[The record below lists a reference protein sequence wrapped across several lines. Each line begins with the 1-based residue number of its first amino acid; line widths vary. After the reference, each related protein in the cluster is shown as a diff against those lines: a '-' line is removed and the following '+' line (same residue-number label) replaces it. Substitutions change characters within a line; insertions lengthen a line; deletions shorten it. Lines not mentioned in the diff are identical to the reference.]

1 MWGRL
6 NIFLTNVIKDFI
18 KNKFKYTTLR
28 GTFRKTRN
36 IQLSQDKNEALLV
49 NTETGRGSAELYLRS
64 YNVLPTPKKK
74 KKIQKRSF
82 VNPHCRSQEF
92 LSVYIFGD
100 ERQVIAELLKSH
112 SGSPNQNS
120 V

>member
-18 KNKFKYTTLR
+18 KNNFKYTTLR

-36 IQLSQDKNEALLV
+36 IILFQDKNEALLV
-49 NTETGRGSAELYLRS
+49 NTETGRGSELYLRS
-64 YNVLPTPKKK
+64 YNVLPMPKKK
-74 KKIQKRSF
+74 NKRSF
-82 VNPHCRSQEF
+82 ENPHCRSQEF

-112 SGSPNQNS
+112 SVHPGSPNQNS